1 VPIDIERV
9 VGAELLE
16 LRTSWTPDDVILYH
30 LGLGAGT
37 SPIDAGELSYLYEG
51 GLKVL
56 PSYGVVPVLPA
67 LTDMLALR
75 GMDVDLATLLHG
87 EQDLEIHAE
96 LPAAAEVSTAARV
109 TDVFDKGRAALVVLE
124 TVTTTTDT
132 RPRRLFTNRFRAF
145 IRGEGGFGGDTG
157 PSETLDPPAREPD
170 HVTEHS
176 TLPQQALLYRLSGD
190 KNPIHA
196 DPAFARRGGFD
207 RPILHGLCSYGIA
220 CKAVVDA
227 VLDGKVGR
235 VARFRARFAGVVF
248 PGETIVVSM
257 WDQGDHVV
265 VAADTAERATPVLR
279 NAAIELRGAA
289 A

>member
-176 TLPQQALLYRLSGD
+176 TLPAGAAVPTLGRQEPDPCRPRLRTARRLR
-190 KNPIHA
+190 PP
-196 DPAFARRGGFD
+196 DPARSLQLRHRLQGSGGRGPRRESRTGRALPGALRGRRVPGGDHRRVDVGPGRPRRG
-207 RPILHGLCSYGIA
+207 R
-220 CKAVVDA
+220 
-227 VLDGKVGR
+227 R
-235 VARFRARFAGVVF
+235 
-248 PGETIVVSM
+248 
-257 WDQGDHVV
+257 
-265 VAADTAERATPVLR
+265 
-279 NAAIELRGAA
+279 
-289 A
+289 